1 MSKFSVKQ
9 LTWLL
14 STPLI
19 PYIESKIT
27 EFWLLNEEGG
37 LLLLFLVM
45 RAKLLP
51 HNWSSGCLAT
61 AFAIEKLSLLG
72 RKPILGLPAH
82 FLLKGR
88 HVQWAISRTRN
99 EGSMFIQVGSFLVVD
114 TWSVDTTITRTQN
127 IQLCHSLRWVN
138 KSICQRQINSRWL
151 SAVIPQYLQ
160 RLSEVVPRRLNHS

>member
-1 MSKFSVKQ
+1 MRKFSVKQ

-19 PYIESKIT
+19 PNIESKIT

-37 LLLLFLVM
+37 LLLLLLVM
-45 RAKLLP
+45 RAKLLA

-72 RKPILGLPAH
+72 RKPILSLSAYFVSNFSHG
-82 FLLKGR
+82 
-88 HVQWAISRTRN
+88 QWAIPRTRN
-99 EGSMFIQVGSFLVVD
+99 EGSIFIQVRSFLVVD
-114 TWSVDTTITRTQN
+114 TGSVDTTFVRPQN